1 MPFTFKLSQR
11 LARMR
16 SAVLSTSRA
25 AVAACGVPQAK
36 VTRSTQPQVAR
47 LVIPPANS
55 TLEPS
60 QTRRVFVLATVSGGS
75 L

>member
-16 SAVLSTSRA
+16 PVVLEVSRA
-25 AVAACGVPQAK
+25 AVAACGAPL
-36 VTRSTQPQVAR
+36 TRLVCSTQPQVAR
-47 LVIPPANS
+47 LAVPPAN
-55 TLEPS
+55 TLLKPS
-60 QTRRVFVLATVSGGS
+60 QTQRVS

>member
-16 SAVLSTSRA
+16 SAVLSASRA

-47 LVIPPANS
+47 LVIPPS

-60 QTRRVFVLATVSGGS
+60 QTQRVFVLATVSRGS